1 MIICRAETDD
11 GVNNPGGMGM
21 LNVGIFL
28 FHDLELLDFA
38 GPYEVFSVSSE
49 LNDYR
54 LFKVFTV
61 TEDGKEIRSVNGLKV
76 VPDFGFD
83 NHPPIDILV
92 IPGGVGTK
100 SEMNKSAVLEWIRK
114 NYQAS
119 QFTFSVCS
127 GARILGRLGLLDN
140 LESVTHH
147 EVICQ
152 LREIAPLAV
161 IKSDQR
167 YTDNGKILTSAGISA
182 GIDLSLYMVEKLY
195 GLDVKNKTIVYMEYG
210 DWEKL
215 Q

>member
-1 MIICRAETDD
+1 
-11 GVNNPGGMGM
+11 M
-21 LNVGIFL
+21 LNVGILL
-28 FHDLELLDFA
+28 FSNVELLDFA
-38 GPYEVFSVSSE
+38 GPYEVFSVTSE

-61 TEDGKEIRSVNGLKV
+61 TEDGNEIKSVNGLRV

-92 IPGGVGTK
+92 IPGGVGTRF
-100 SEMNKSAVLEWIRK
+100 EMNKPAVLEWVRR

-127 GARILGRLGLLDN
+127 GVRILGKLGLLDN

-147 EVICQ
+147 EVIPE

-167 YTDNGKILTSAGISA
+167 FTDNGRILTSAGISA
-182 GIDLSLYMVEKLY
+182 GIDLSLDMVEKLH
-195 GLDVKNKTIVYMEYG
+195 GLEVRNKTMVYMEYG
-210 DWEKL
+210 EWERL